1 LALAASLLASA
12 PHNLIDLKRTAI
24 RGESSGGYDVLQ
36 TLCVYPDAFAV
47 GASLYGISDLQKLDQ
62 YTHKFESKYCDKLLG
77 GSYESIPDV
86 WKARSPLYNA
96 KEIKSP
102 LLVSVSIGE

>member
-1 LALAASLLASA
+1 VASPLA
-12 PHNLIDLKRTAI
+12 
-24 RGESSGGYDVLQ
+24 
-36 TLCVYPDAFAV
+36 LCVYPDAFAV

-96 KEIKSP
+96 EKIKSP
-102 LLVSVSIGE
+102 LLVSASAGEQNISGFFTDTSRVRFCKGRTI